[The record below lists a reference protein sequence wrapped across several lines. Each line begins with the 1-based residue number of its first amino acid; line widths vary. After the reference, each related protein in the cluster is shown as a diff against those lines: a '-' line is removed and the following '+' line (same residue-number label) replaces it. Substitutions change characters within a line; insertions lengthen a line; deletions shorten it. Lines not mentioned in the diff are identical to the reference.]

1 MFQLQ
6 HTEQLQRNEMS
17 QTRLRRTTAHC
28 MGTWELRR
36 ELKLQY
42 LHAQL
47 PNSNCSAVICFSM
60 QYPAIEPCARL
71 ANNEAVSGVRI
82 CVRRSGKLE

>member
-1 MFQLQ
+1 
-6 HTEQLQRNEMS
+6 
-17 QTRLRRTTAHC
+17 
-28 MGTWELRR
+28 MGTWELRK

-60 QYPAIEPCARL
+60 QYPAIELRARP

-82 CVRRSGKLE
+82 SQVMKTGIEGIYM